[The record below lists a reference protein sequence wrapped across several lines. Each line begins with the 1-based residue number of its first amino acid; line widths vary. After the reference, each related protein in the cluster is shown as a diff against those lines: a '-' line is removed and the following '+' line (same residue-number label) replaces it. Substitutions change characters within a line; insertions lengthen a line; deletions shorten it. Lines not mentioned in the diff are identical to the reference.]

1 MSLFNFRNF
10 DKHTPIE
17 LMHTT
22 KHLAEYA
29 NVAGFA
35 KIIPNFMTGIKNALT
50 LPDGWRSLTP
60 SELNLPASAMDNRG
74 YYTLTSS
81 VTGDRPING
90 AGPQVA
96 LLGEFDKSGKLSKI
110 AVSWAGT
117 NDLLDIADYFHLNE
131 GKIAPHMNP
140 ILETVK
146 NYAIKHGIKGEE
158 VLITGYS
165 LGGGFTNIMAENRQ
179 SLAGGFFDKSIY
191 VGHASPVIYDNPEV
205 ILNMGY
211 ENDAVYR
218 IIGNH
223 KTITDAI
230 NNGGPMLSNVD
241 GNFASSIDNVV
252 LVTGAYA
259 SVFWQPSNPL
269 TVSLLNKP
277 QGWVAH
283 TAAIGRDTLHRI
295 ADSKFYDLM
304 HKDSRVIVDQLKPIE
319 ALTMWVA
326 DKGKMADK
334 VGSFMIGSDKNNLIK
349 GSNHSNYIEAG
360 AGNDRI
366 KLGQGADRVDGGTGT
381 DTVILKG
388 TSQDWETY
396 RLSDGTLLMNAKDGS
411 GIKHLENVEKIA
423 FDNESFTQMRPYDVK
438 EQGLISNRFLIKSRN
453 VNINYQDH
461 SEGSDGNDVLMG
473 KAVFAKAGNDTLYGL
488 NKTNSL
494 LYGGE
499 GNDRLLGKN
508 GNDTLYGGEGSDYL
522 YGGKGTDTLYGGI
535 GHDVFVFDKN
545 SSGVNIIRDFNSFSG
560 DNDMLSFADLFS
572 DNTALSLAT
581 QSIGND
587 VHISVHDVQ
596 IIIQNTT
603 LETVLNNAY
612 IAGV

>member
-1 MSLFNFRNF
+1 MTMFNFRDF
-10 DKHTPIE
+10 DKHASLE

-22 KHLAEYA
+22 KHLAEFS

-35 KIIPNFMTGIKNALT
+35 KIIPDFMTGIKNALT

-60 SELNLPASAMDNRG
+60 SELGLPSSAVDNRG
-74 YYTLTSS
+74 YYTFVSS

-90 AGPQVA
+90 SGPQVM

-146 NYAIKHGIKGEE
+146 AYAIKHGIAGEDII
-158 VLITGYS
+158 ITGYS
-165 LGGGFTNIMAENRQ
+165 LGGGFTNIMAENRE

-191 VGHASPVIYDNPEV
+191 VGHASPVIYDNPDV

-223 KTITDAI
+223 KTIADAI
-230 NNGGPMLSNVD
+230 NNGGVMLSNVD

-259 SVFWQPSNPL
+259 SAFWQPDNPL
-269 TVSLLNKP
+269 TVSLLNKS
-277 QGWVAH
+277 QGWAAH

-319 ALTMWVA
+319 TLTMWVT

-334 VGSFMIGSDKNNLIK
+334 VGSFMIGSAQNNLIK
-349 GSNHSNYIEAG
+349 GSNHSNYIDAG

-366 KLGQGADRVDGGTGT
+366 KPGQGADRVDGGTGT

-388 TSQDWETY
+388 KSQDWDAY
-396 RLSDGTLLMNAKDGS
+396 RLSDGTLFMNAKDSS

-423 FDNESFTQMRPYDVK
+423 FDNESLTELRPYDVGT
-438 EQGLISNRFLIKSRN
+438 QSLLSNRYLIKSRN
-453 VNINYQDH
+453 TNVNYQEH
-461 SEGSDGNDVLMG
+461 TEGSHNNDVLTG
-473 KAVFAKAGNDTLYGL
+473 KSVFGKEGDDVLFGL
-488 NKTNSL
+488 TKHNSL
-494 LYGGE
+494 LHGGE
-499 GNDRLLGKN
+499 GNDRLFGN
-508 GNDTLYGGEGSDYL
+508 TGNDTLYGGEGHDYL
-522 YGGKGTDTLYGGI
+522 YGGKGTDILYGGI
-535 GHDVFVFDKN
+535 GNDIFAFDKQ
-545 SSGVNIIRDFNSFSG
+545 SSGTNIIQDFNSFIG
-560 DNDMLSFADLFS
+560 DKDVLSFSDLFN

-581 QSIGND
+581 RSVGDD
-587 VHISVHDVQ
+587 VHINVHDVQ

>member
-1 MSLFNFRNF
+1 MGMFNFRNF
-10 DKHTPIE
+10 DKRTSID

-22 KHLAEYA
+22 KHLAEYG

-60 SELNLPASAMDNRG
+60 SELNLPASALDNRG
-74 YYTLTSS
+74 YYTITSS

-90 AGPQVA
+90 TGPQVA
-96 LLGEFDKSGKLSKI
+96 LLGEFDKSGKLSRI

-117 NDLLDIADYFHLNE
+117 NDLLDIADYFHLSE

-146 NYAIKHGIKGEE
+146 NYAIKHGIKGED
-158 VLITGYS
+158 VIITGYS
-165 LGGGFTNIMAENRQ
+165 LGGGFTNIMAEHRE
-179 SLAGGFFDKSIY
+179 SLADGFYNNSIY
-191 VGHASPVIYDNPEV
+191 VGHASPVIYDNPDV

-218 IIGNH
+218 ILGNH
-223 KTITDAI
+223 KTIADAI
-230 NNGGPMLSNVD
+230 KNGGPVLSNID
-241 GNFASSIDNVV
+241 GDFASSIDNVV

-259 SVFWQPSNPL
+259 SVFWQPGNPL
-269 TVSLLNKP
+269 TTSLLNKP
-277 QGWVAH
+277 QGWAAH

-326 DKGKMADK
+326 DKGKMANK
-334 VGSFMIGSDKNNLIK
+334 VGSFMIGSEKNNLIQ

-381 DTVILKG
+381 DTVVLKG
-388 TSQDWETY
+388 KSQDWEAY
-396 RLSDGTLLMNAKDGS
+396 RLSDGTLFMNAKDGS
-411 GIKHLENVEKIA
+411 GIKHLESVEKIA
-423 FDNESFTQMRPYDVK
+423 FDNEVFTQMRPYDVK
-438 EQGLISNRFLIKSRN
+438 EHSLVSNRFLIKIFNTN
-453 VNINYQDH
+453 VNYKDRT
-461 SEGSDGNDVLMG
+461 EGSDGNDVLTG
-473 KAVFAKAGNDTLYGL
+473 KTVFAKDGDDVLFGL
-488 NKTNSL
+488 TRQNSL
-494 LYGGE
+494 LHGGE
-499 GNDRLLGKN
+499 GDDRLFGQA
-508 GNDTLYGGEGSDYL
+508 GNDTLYGGEGNDYL
-522 YGGKGTDTLYGGI
+522 YGGKGTDTLYGGVGNDI
-535 GHDVFVFDKN
+535 FAFDN
-545 SSGVNIIRDFNSFSG
+545 QSSGTSIIRDFNSFGG
-560 DNDMLSFADLFS
+560 DRDVLSFNNLFS
-572 DNTALSLAT
+572 DTTALSRAAR
-581 QSIGND
+581 SFGED
-587 VHISVHDVQ
+587 VHIKAHDVQ
-596 IIIQNTT
+596 IIVQNTT
-603 LETVLNNAY
+603 LENVLNNSY

>member
-1 MSLFNFRNF
+1 MSMFNFRNF
-10 DKHTPIE
+10 DKRTSID

-22 KHLAEYA
+22 KQLAEYG
-29 NVAGFA
+29 NVVGFA
-35 KIIPNFMTGIKNALT
+35 KIIPNFMTGFKNALA
-50 LPDGWRSLTP
+50 LPEGWRSLTP
-60 SELNLPASAMDNRG
+60 SELNLPASALDNRG
-74 YYTLTSS
+74 YYTITSS

-96 LLGEFDKSGKLSKI
+96 LLGKFDKSGKLSKI

-146 NYAIKHGIKGEE
+146 TYAIKHGIKGED
-158 VLITGYS
+158 VIITGYS
-165 LGGGFTNIMAENRQ
+165 LGGGFTNIMAEHRE
-179 SLAGGFFDKSIY
+179 SLADGFYNNSIY
-191 VGHASPVIYDNPEV
+191 VGHASPVIYDNPDV

-218 IIGNH
+218 ILGNH
-223 KTITDAI
+223 KTIADAI
-230 NNGGPMLSNVD
+230 NGGGPVLSNID

-277 QGWVAH
+277 QGWAAH

-326 DKGKMADK
+326 DKGKMAHK
-334 VGSFMIGSDKNNLIK
+334 VGSFMIGSEKNNLIQ

-381 DTVILKG
+381 DTVVLKG
-388 TSQDWETY
+388 KSQDWEAY
-396 RLSDGTLLMNAKDGS
+396 RLSDGTLFMNAKDGS
-411 GIKHLENVEKIA
+411 GIKQLESVEKIA
-423 FDNESFTQMRPYDVK
+423 FDNEIFTQMRPYDVK
-438 EQGLISNRFLIKSRN
+438 EHSLVSNRFLIKSRN
-453 VNINYQDH
+453 VNVNYKDRT
-461 SEGSDGNDVLMG
+461 EGSDGNDVLTA
-473 KAVFAKAGNDTLYGL
+473 KTVFAKDGDDVLFGL
-488 NKTNSL
+488 TRQNSL
-494 LYGGE
+494 LHGGA
-499 GNDRLLGKN
+499 GDDRLFGQA
-508 GNDTLYGGEGSDYL
+508 GNDTLYGGEGNDYL
-522 YGGKGTDTLYGGI
+522 YGGKGTDTLYGGVGNDI
-535 GHDVFVFDKN
+535 FAFDN
-545 SSGVNIIRDFNSFSG
+545 QSSGTSIIRDFNSFSG
-560 DNDMLSFADLFS
+560 DRDVLSFNNLFS
-572 DNTALSLAT
+572 DATALSRAT
-581 QSIGND
+581 RSFGED
-587 VHISVHDVQ
+587 VHIKAHDVQ
-596 IIIQNTT
+596 IIVQNTT